1 MDSFVDIPQPSR
13 FRIGGLFSDNN
24 FVVPIYQRNYAWGKN
39 EVEDF
44 WDDLKDLIDGERSSH
59 FFGQIVT
66 FKNGK
71 EEQEI
76 IDGQQRLTTSTIF
89 LAVIRDIS
97 LKIYQDEFRGHEE
110 TVNLESGDDL
120 RIISRQVDKIIRGN
134 KGGTPSLTVQHG
146 ENGEEKLPLQA
157 FFFDLT
163 HGTQSAREGHVTSE
177 PMKNMQTAYHD
188 MERKVLETVKQET
201 RLSDRIDK
209 LQSIFELFVNN
220 FYIVMISAPS
230 LQDAFTIFET
240 LNSRGKDLKASD
252 IIKNHLMSL
261 MGQDNIGDAN
271 QLWSGITDKLDSNSN
286 RITRFVRTY
295 WAAQYKIVS
304 EAKLYRAV
312 SDRVKDVN
320 QARAFLKNLNNLVEL
335 YTVLENP
342 MAPKA
347 HSTFFNNAGVT
358 RRLDVLSRMRV
369 MLYYPIVMAMYHC
382 EYSEADILTVVNKII
397 SVFIRH
403 RTIINDGTNKL
414 ETGFSEIAKNIWSLE
429 YSGVDA
435 IIAGMNERLLKTN
448 EETEVAFSVLS
459 KDGGLRG
466 AKKWTLVYLLSEL
479 YEVHYDD
486 FDEDLY
492 DKVFDDDNYQLVQ
505 ISNAAEVGEYQTY
518 IGNWTILEKN
528 LVASNFKDS
537 DRVAEQLAKSSL
549 KGNQDL
555 ARTLQQGTWTMDD
568 IKRRQESFADDVTLI
583 W

>member
-24 FVVPIYQRNYAWGKN
+24 FVVPVYQRNYAWGQN

-44 WDDLKDLIDGERSSH
+44 WEDLKDLIDGERSSH

-66 FKNGK
+66 YKNDR

-89 LAVIRDIS
+89 LAVIRDIAMAMY
-97 LKIYQDEFRGHEE
+97 KEHFRGSVDE
-110 TVNLESGDDL
+110 VNLDSGDDL
-120 RIISRQVDKIIRGN
+120 RLISRQVDKIIRGE
-134 KGGTPSLTVQHG
+134 KGVQASLMVQQG
-146 ENGEEKLPLQA
+146 EDASLQEY
-157 FFFDLT
+157 FFSLT
-163 HGTQSAREGHVTSE
+163 HGSVAAREDRVTSD

-188 MERKVLETVKQET
+188 MARKIQETLKQET
-201 RLSDRIDK
+201 NIGAQIEK
-209 LQSIFELFVNN
+209 LQSIYELFVNN
-220 FYIVMISAPS
+220 FYLVMISAPS

-261 MGQDNIGDAN
+261 MGNDRIHEANELWRNITA
-271 QLWSGITDKLDSNSN
+271 KLDTSSK
-286 RITRFVRTY
+286 RITRFIRTY
-295 WAAQYKIVS
+295 WAAQYRIVS

-312 SDRVKDVN
+312 SDKVKDGN
-320 QARAFLKNLNNLVEL
+320 QAQAFLKNLDHSVDL
-335 YTVLENP
+335 YTVLESP
-342 MAPKA
+342 VAPKA
-347 HSTFFNNAGVT
+347 HAEFFDNAGIT
-358 RRLDVLSRMRV
+358 QRLDILSRMNV
-369 MLYYPIVMAMYHC
+369 KLYYPIVMAMNHC
-382 EYSEADILTVVNKII
+382 DYSEKDILKVVNKIM

-429 YSGVDA
+429 YAGVDA
-435 IIAGMNERLLKTN
+435 IIDGMNQRLLKSDEAT
-448 EETEVAFSVLS
+448 ETAFSVLN

-479 YEVHYDD
+479 YAVHFDD
-486 FDEDLY
+486 FVDGVY
-492 DKVFDDDNYQLVQ
+492 NKVFDDDNYQLVQ
-505 ISNAAEVGEYQTY
+505 ISTAEEVGEYQTY

-528 LVASNFKDS
+528 LVPSKSADSLQIASQLGKS
-537 DRVAEQLAKSSL
+537 DL
-549 KGNQDL
+549 KGNQVL
-555 ARTLQQGTWTMDD
+555 AKQLQTEAWTIDA
-568 IKRRQESFADDVTLI
+568 IKQRQNIFVNDVTLI

>member
-24 FVVPIYQRNYAWGKN
+24 FVVPVYQQNYAWGQN

-44 WDDLKDLIDGERSSH
+44 WEDLKDLIDGERSSH

-66 FKNGK
+66 YKNDR

-89 LAVIRDIS
+89 LAVIRDIAMAMY
-97 LKIYQDEFRGHEE
+97 KEHFRGSVDE
-110 TVNLESGDDL
+110 VNLDSGDDL
-120 RIISRQVDKIIRGN
+120 RLISRQVDKIIRGE
-134 KGGTPSLTVQHG
+134 KGAQASLMVQQG
-146 ENGEEKLPLQA
+146 EDASLQEY
-157 FFFDLT
+157 FFSLT
-163 HGTQSAREGHVTSE
+163 HGSVAAREDRVTSD

-188 MERKVLETVKQET
+188 MARKIQETLKQET
-201 RLSDRIDK
+201 NIGAQIEK
-209 LQSIFELFVNN
+209 LQSIYELFVNN
-220 FYIVMISAPS
+220 FYLVMISAPS

-261 MGQDNIGDAN
+261 MGNDRIHEANELWRNITA
-271 QLWSGITDKLDSNSN
+271 KLDTSSK
-286 RITRFVRTY
+286 RITRFIRTY
-295 WAAQYKIVS
+295 WAAQYRIVS

-312 SDRVKDVN
+312 SDKVKDGN
-320 QARAFLKNLNNLVEL
+320 QAQAFLKNLDHSVDL
-335 YTVLENP
+335 YTVLESP
-342 MAPKA
+342 VAPKA
-347 HSTFFNNAGVT
+347 HAEFFDNAGIT
-358 RRLDVLSRMRV
+358 QRLDILSRMNV
-369 MLYYPIVMAMYHC
+369 KLYYPIVMAMNHC
-382 EYSEADILTVVNKII
+382 DYSEKDILKVVNKIM

-429 YSGVDA
+429 YAGVDA
-435 IIAGMNERLLKTN
+435 IIDGMNQRLLKSDEAT
-448 EETEVAFSVLS
+448 ETAFSVLN

-479 YEVHYDD
+479 YAVHFDD
-486 FDEDLY
+486 FVDGMY
-492 DKVFDDDNYQLVQ
+492 NKVFDDDNYQLVQ
-505 ISNAAEVGEYQTY
+505 ISTAEEVGEYQTY

-528 LVASNFKDS
+528 LVPSKSADSLQMASQLNKS
-537 DRVAEQLAKSSL
+537 DL
-549 KGNQDL
+549 KGNQAL
-555 ARTLQQGTWTMDD
+555 AKQLQTEAWTIDA
-568 IKRRQESFADDVTLI
+568 IKQRQNIFVNDVTLI

>member
-13 FRIGGLFSDNN
+13 FRINGLFNDNN

-66 FKNGK
+66 YKNNK

-89 LAVIRDIS
+89 LAVIRDIAMQMYADNFKGNDS
-97 LKIYQDEFRGHEE
+97 A
-110 TVNLESGDDL
+110 VNLDSGDDL
-120 RIISRQVDKIIRGN
+120 RLIGRQVDKIIRGN
-134 KGGTPSLTVQHG
+134 KGISPSLTVQQGADSVG
-146 ENGEEKLPLQA
+146 EKPLQEY
-157 FFFDLT
+157 FFDLT
-163 HGTQSAREGHVTSE
+163 HGSQSARDDRVVSE
-177 PMKNMQTAYHD
+177 PMQNMQPAYHD
-188 MERKVLETVKQET
+188 MERKVWDTLKEET

-261 MGQDNIGDAN
+261 MGQDIEEAN
-271 QLWSGITDKLDSNSN
+271 QLWSSITDKLDSNSN
-286 RITRFVRTY
+286 RITRFIRTY

-312 SDRVKDVN
+312 SDKVRDVN
-320 QARAFLKNLNNLVEL
+320 QARAFLKNLDNLVDL
-335 YTVLENP
+335 YTVLESP

-347 HSTFFNNAGVT
+347 HTTFFSNAGVT
-358 RRLDVLSRMRV
+358 RRLDILSRMRV

-382 EYSEADILTVVNKII
+382 DYTEADILKVVNKII

-429 YSGVDA
+429 YAGVDD
-435 IIAGMNERLLKTN
+435 IIAGMNNRLLKTD
-448 EETEVAFSVLS
+448 EATEAAFSVLS

-486 FDEDLY
+486 FNDDLY

-505 ISNAAEVGEYQTY
+505 LSTAPEVGEYQTY

-528 LVASNFKDS
+528 LVASDFKDS
-537 DRVAEQLAKSSL
+537 DQVASQLRKSSL
-549 KGNQDL
+549 KGNQVL
-555 ARTLQQGTWTMDD
+555 ADQLATGSWTVDD
-568 IKRRQESFADDVTLI
+568 IKQRQESFADDVTLI